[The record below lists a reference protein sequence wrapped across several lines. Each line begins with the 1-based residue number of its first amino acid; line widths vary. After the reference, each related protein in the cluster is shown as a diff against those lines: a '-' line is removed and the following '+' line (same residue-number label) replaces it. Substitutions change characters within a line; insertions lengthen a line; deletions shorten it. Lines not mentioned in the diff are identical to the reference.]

1 MNEKLLLKYL
11 EKRCSKNELNEIY
24 NWMNESHENKTYLF
38 EMEEA
43 WNMGYEY
50 KYSISGEMDM
60 AMNDLLH
67 KIQPAT
73 KKRSA
78 LKNILYSVPLRVA
91 AVIAVISLLS
101 LNLYMLINKSEV
113 ETMNIVEV
121 PRGQRV
127 NLVLSDGTKVWLNSD
142 SRLSYPAKFSK
153 SSREVILTGEG
164 RFDVAKDKN
173 SPFIVHSQDLGIKV
187 LGTVFNVKAYNPDAI
202 SVTLE
207 SGAIEVEFAEQF
219 QALKMSPNE
228 HLVYSK
234 TEGIRLNKNIDASL
248 SSLWVSGEL
257 IFQGVSL
264 KELAQELQRHF
275 DVKIVITNTNIENQ
289 LYTCRFKK
297 GVTISG
303 VMDLLKATKDFDYSI
318 EDKKIIIH

>member
-50 KYSISGEMDM
+50 KYSISGETDM
-60 AMNDLLH
+60 ALNDLLH

-187 LGTVFNVKAYNPDAI
+187 LGTVFNVKAYNPDAV

-219 QALKMSPNE
+219 HALKMSPNE

>member
-1 MNEKLLLKYL
+1 MNEKLIIKYL
-11 EKRCSKNELNEIY
+11 EKKCSKEELNQIY

-43 WNMGYEY
+43 WSTGYEY
-50 KYSISGEMDM
+50 KYSISDDVNEGLNKLMHEIQSK
-60 AMNDLLH
+60 NNKKITLKKILL
-67 KIQPAT
+67 
-73 KKRSA
+73 S
-78 LKNILYSVPLRVA
+78 LPLRIA
-91 AVIAVISLLS
+91 AIITVISLLS
-101 LNLYMLINKSEV
+101 LNLYMLINRNESD
-113 ETMNIVEV
+113 TMNIVEV

-142 SRLSYPAKFSK
+142 TKFSYPAKFSK
-153 SSREVILTGEG
+153 NKREVILTGEG
-164 RFDVAKDKN
+164 RFDVAKDKS

-187 LGTVFNVKAYNPDAI
+187 LGTVFNVKAYNPDAVSI
-202 SVTLE
+202 TLE

-219 QALKMSPNE
+219 KALKMLPNE

-234 TEGIRLNKNIDASL
+234 TEGIRLNKNIDASVA
-248 SSLWVSGEL
+248 SLWVSGEL

-264 KELAQELQRHF
+264 KELTQELQRHF
-275 DVKIVITNTNIENQ
+275 DVKIVITNTDIENQ

-318 EDKKIIIH
+318 RDKKVIIH